1 MGLNPV
7 GTIQNHLSN
16 PVTFR
21 LLRISIGVQN
31 KAVDRRGRLS
41 LLPQGLLKEVG
52 LMRNFMALII
62 LLWIACIFFSCSDKS
77 TSPENQQ
84 IGLLYQIRGCQP
96 SGRAKLSS
104 SDSCFSYQF
113 NKDLVIDFCVTA
125 NCCPDSNRFSL
136 SYGIRNDTITVVVV
150 DTAAHLCRCICRY
163 VIRGEF
169 KDLPLD
175 HYVFACNYDNK
186 LVYLEHVY
194 RRIAA
199 MKRSGVE
206 GLCAIGKSKWKNL

>member
-1 MGLNPV
+1 LGYFIKSVVASLVDGRNYLQAIRV
-7 GTIQNHLSN
+7 
-16 PVTFR
+16 F
-21 LLRISIGVQN
+21 RIS
-31 KAVDRRGRLS
+31 
-41 LLPQGLLKEVG
+41 
-52 LMRNFMALII
+52 
-62 LLWIACIFFSCSDKS
+62 S
-77 TSPENQQ
+77 T
-84 IGLLYQIRGCQP
+84 
-96 SGRAKLSS
+96 
-104 SDSCFSYQF
+104 
-113 NKDLVIDFCVTA
+113 TA